1 MNMFG
6 FNAGSADE
14 RSVEVAEQI
23 DKNDRVRLAK
33 HILLPLHRKICGVY
47 LAVLGGLHP

>member
-23 DKNDRVRLAK
+23 DKNDRVRLAMHFFCHCIVK
-33 HILLPLHRKICGVY
+33 YMAFTWRS
-47 LAVLGGLHP
+47 